1 MMIKLAQQ
9 LSDECTPLLISS
21 SLRAT
26 RELDVDV
33 LEGVAKARY
42 TLALTAEYMYK
53 STVENTEPW
62 NDRQIKMELETLFET
77 TRRLCYKSLSP
88 APRLFLLKQ
97 LARRFGVETIH
108 VLCGRKELE
117 WIVPPESRNK
127 QVESVGFCLTFIP
140 RFRVREVVFAHYTAW
155 SVTEEPFSLLVI

>member
-9 LSDECTPLLISS
+9 LFDDCASLLISS
-21 SLRAT
+21 SHRPS
-26 RELDVDV
+26 REIDVDA

-42 TLALTAEYMYK
+42 TTALTAEYMYK

-77 TRRLCYKSLSP
+77 ARRLCYKSLSP

-97 LARRFGVETIH
+97 LARRFGVEAIH
-108 VLCGRKELE
+108 VLCGKKELQ

-127 QVESVGFCLTFIP
+127 QVQNISKKISHIIVQSKYLSV
-140 RFRVREVVFAHYTAW
+140 
-155 SVTEEPFSLLVI
+155 SV

>member
-1 MMIKLAQQ
+1 MMIKIAQQ
-9 LSDECTPLLISS
+9 LCDDCTPLLISS
-21 SLRAT
+21 SLRPT
-26 RELDVDV
+26 REIDVDV

-42 TLALTAEYMYK
+42 TLTLTAEYMYK

-77 TRRLCYKSLSP
+77 VRRLCYESLSP

-97 LARRFGVETIH
+97 LARRFGVEAIH
-108 VLCGRKELE
+108 MLCGRKELE

-127 QVESVGFCLTFIP
+127 QVENISKNKSFYCSIKIPLGLCLT
-140 RFRVREVVFAHYTAW
+140 
-155 SVTEEPFSLLVI
+155 

>member
-1 MMIKLAQQ
+1 MIKLAQQ
-9 LSDECTPLLISS
+9 LCYDCTSLLVSS
-21 SLRAT
+21 SLRTT
-26 RELDVDV
+26 REIDVDV

-53 STVENTEPW
+53 STVENKEPW

-77 TRRLCYKSLSP
+77 VRRLCYKSLSP

-97 LARRFGVETIH
+97 LARRFGVEAIH

-127 QVESVGFCLTFIP
+127 QVENIAKNKSFYFGELKYLSV
-140 RFRVREVVFAHYTAW
+140 
-155 SVTEEPFSLLVI
+155 SV

>member
-9 LSDECTPLLISS
+9 LSDDCTPLLISS
-21 SLRAT
+21 ALRPT
-26 RELDVDV
+26 REIDVDV

-42 TLALTAEYMYK
+42 TLALTAEFMYK

-77 TRRLCYKSLSP
+77 ARRLCYKSLSP

-97 LARRFGVETIH
+97 LARRFGVEAIH
-108 VLCGRKELE
+108 VLCGKKELE

-127 QVESVGFCLTFIP
+127 QVENLSFCLTLIP
-140 RFRVREVVFAHYTAW
+140 RFRVGEVVLAHYTAW
-155 SVTEEPFSLLVI
+155 SVTLETFSYL

>member
-9 LSDECTPLLISS
+9 LSDECTPMLISS
-21 SLRAT
+21 SPRPT

-42 TLALTAEYMYK
+42 TLALTAEFMYK

-77 TRRLCYKSLSP
+77 ARRLCYKSLSP

-127 QVESVGFCLTFIP
+127 QVENLGFCLTFIP
-140 RFRVREVVFAHYTAW
+140 RFRVGEVVFAHYTTW
-155 SVTEEPFSLLVI
+155 SVT

>member
-9 LSDECTPLLISS
+9 LSDECTPMLISS
-21 SLRAT
+21 SPRRRPT

-42 TLALTAEYMYK
+42 TLALTAEFMYK

-62 NDRQIKMELETLFET
+62 NDRQIKMKLETLFET
-77 TRRLCYKSLSP
+77 VRRLCYESLSP

-108 VLCGRKELE
+108 VLCGRKELQ

-127 QVESVGFCLTFIP
+127 QVQNISKINHFI
-140 RFRVREVVFAHYTAW
+140 VQLKYL
-155 SVTEEPFSLLVI
+155 SVTVDLNSTL

>member
-1 MMIKLAQQ
+1 MMIKLARQ
-9 LSDECTPLLISS
+9 LCDDCKPLLISS
-21 SLRAT
+21 APHPT
-26 RELDVDV
+26 REIDV
-33 LEGVAKARY
+33 LEGVAVARY
-42 TLALTAEYMYK
+42 TLALTAEFMYK

-77 TRRLCYKSLSP
+77 VRRLCYESLSP

-97 LARRFGVETIH
+97 LARRFGVEAIH

-127 QVESVGFCLTFIP
+127 QVQNISKNKSFYCSIKISLGFC
-140 RFRVREVVFAHYTAW
+140 
-155 SVTEEPFSLLVI
+155 

>member
-1 MMIKLAQQ
+1 MIKLAQQ

-21 SLRAT
+21 SLRPT

-53 STVENTEPW
+53 STVENTELW

-77 TRRLCYKSLSP
+77 ARRLCYKSLSP

-97 LARRFGVETIH
+97 LARRFGVEAIH
-108 VLCGRKELE
+108 VLCGKKELE

-127 QVESVGFCLTFIP
+127 QVENISKQTFYFSVKIFLGFC
-140 RFRVREVVFAHYTAW
+140 
-155 SVTEEPFSLLVI
+155 VT

>member
-1 MMIKLAQQ
+1 MITLAQQ
-9 LSDECTPLLISS
+9 LSDECTRLLISS
-21 SLRAT
+21 SFRPT
-26 RELDVDV
+26 REIDM

-42 TLALTAEYMYK
+42 TLALTAEFMYK

-77 TRRLCYKSLSP
+77 VRRLCYESLSP

-97 LARRFGVETIH
+97 LARRFGVEAIH

-127 QVESVGFCLTFIP
+127 QVQNISKIVQLKYLSV
-140 RFRVREVVFAHYTAW
+140 
-155 SVTEEPFSLLVI
+155 SV